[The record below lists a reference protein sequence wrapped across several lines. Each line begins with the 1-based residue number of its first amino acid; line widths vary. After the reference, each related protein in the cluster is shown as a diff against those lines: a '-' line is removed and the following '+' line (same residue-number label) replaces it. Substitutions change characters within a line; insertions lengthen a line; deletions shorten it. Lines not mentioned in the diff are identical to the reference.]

1 MSLYESLDNF
11 IKQIA
16 DKDVRERL
24 RDDLAKSKDTEQWY
38 FKNQKELNDYGKID
52 GVPEKY
58 TPLDERLT
66 KEIGDKDWSKQS
78 DHFKQDISDKLD
90 VDVGELDK
98 AFKERQER
106 LANERGIQE
115 RTEEVKNW
123 PWYKKMLAS
132 EYAKQRYIKDPERS
146 IFSDKGEWYNKG
158 EDVSDLIYGGA
169 GAIADVIPGVGG
181 TVIGPAVRG
190 LRDVQH
196 KLYDSPYQKDW
207 SDIGKDVGKDLAL
220 NVGTDYLPT
229 ALTKL
234 GQRVARGGGFDA
246 AAQYSKA
253 LKDSEQIGEDLTR
266 FGYDAALDNV
276 DKLSKMTTKDMKK
289 EIGKVQNKNLQ
300 NALETA
306 VERNDKGVITSV
318 DKDKVQDV
326 ITDFWTSNKPGT
338 VNENWNTFLYKN
350 GEPTPMYKE
359 TMNGHSGPWIDQM
372 MRASDASKLE
382 KLGGKGLRTW
392 EKTGDRAAKTLA
404 NAGLGVGVA
413 ARPST
418 KPKENEQVKENRWAQ
433 GYATFDE
440 KTSPEYKEWF
450 EKNTRIMMGLE
461 D

>member
-1 MSLYESLDNF
+1 MKDNLLDFLASYGDKELYNELMDSDLYTF
-11 IKQIA
+11 VQKHQ
-16 DKDVRERL
+16 
-24 RDDLAKSKDTEQWY
+24 DDL
-38 FKNQKELNDYGKID
+38 KEYPGYADI
-52 GVPEKY
+52 E
-58 TPLDERLT
+58 
-66 KEIGDKDWSKQS
+66 KEIPHPKEAVK
-78 DHFKQDISDKLD
+78 
-90 VDVGELDK
+90 K
-98 AFKERQER
+98 AFKSYENNPDAYIQDQANKLEMSESDVRKWLNDLNEEAKNEQ
-106 LANERGIQE
+106 AINERKK
-115 RTEEVKNW
+115 EVDNW

-132 EYAKQRYIKDPERS
+132 EYAKQRYIKDPESS

-169 GAIADVIPGVGG
+169 GALADVIPGVGG

-196 KLYDSPYQKDW
+196 KVYDSPYQKDW

-266 FGYDAALDNV
+266 FGYDTALDNV
-276 DKLSKMTTKDMKK
+276 DKLNKMTTKDMKK
-289 EIGKVQNKNLQ
+289 EIEKVENKTLK

-306 VERNDKGVITSV
+306 VERNDKNVITSV

-338 VNENWNTFLYKN
+338 VSENWNTFLYKN

-382 KLGGKGLRTW
+382 KLGGKGLRAW

-418 KPKENEQVKENRWAQ
+418 KPKENEQVKENRWAK
-433 GYATFDE
+433 GFATFDE
-440 KTSPEYKEWF
+440 KKSPEYKEWF